1 MGKRK
6 EGFQKGRVIIISGAH
21 FVHDC
26 YTSFLAPALPLIIE
40 KLGMS
45 YGMTGLL
52 AVIQRIPS
60 LFNPLIGII
69 AERPVMR
76 YMVIFSPA
84 LTALF
89 MSLIGVAPGYTF
101 LAIILFFSGISS
113 TLWHIPT
120 PVIVR
125 ELSGSRTGKGMSYYM
140 TGGELARTAGP
151 LIILGVISL
160 WGLEGTWKMMPL
172 GFVASLGL
180 YLNFRNANIKPAS
193 SSRHHQEGSYWKI
206 FLRYSAAFVLTGGYT
221 LFQAGM
227 KASVTYFLP
236 TFLTAQGNSLQY
248 SDLALT
254 VIQLAGAA
262 GALFGGTISDKL
274 GRTRT
279 LFIISLVTPML
290 TLLFLTLEG
299 YWIFPVLLPLGFFL
313 FAPTSVMLAT
323 VQELNTDKKA
333 FVNSIYMTLNFFV
346 SVMIYPL
353 VGTLIDHVGF
363 IPTFRTITLLAFGSA
378 AIVLLTRNRLA
389 QISTKQ
395 GDQGTRGLQDGPGAQ
410 G

>member
-1 MGKRK
+1 MTRQ
-6 EGFQKGRVIIISGAH
+6 EDGFQKGKVLTISAAH

-26 YTSFLAPALPLIIE
+26 YTAFLAPALPLIID
-40 KLGMS
+40 KLGIS

-60 LFNPLIGII
+60 LFNPFIGIL

-76 YMVIFSPA
+76 YMVVVSPA

-89 MSLIGVAPGYTF
+89 MSLIGIAPGYTF
-101 LAIILFFSGISS
+101 LAILLFFSGISS

-125 ELSGSRTGKGMSYYM
+125 TLSGSRPGKGMSYYM
-140 TGGELARTAGP
+140 VGGELARTAGP

-172 GFVASLGL
+172 GFVASILL
-180 YLNFRNANIKPAS
+180 YINFRKARIRPTT
-193 SSRHHQEGSYWKI
+193 SSRNHQEGSYWKI
-206 FLRYSAAFVLTGGYT
+206 FLRFSSAFILTGGYT
-221 LFQAGM
+221 LFHSGM
-227 KASVTYFLP
+227 KASLTYYLP
-236 TFLTAQGNSLQY
+236 TFLTAQGQSLHFA
-248 SDLALT
+248 DLALT

-262 GALFGGTISDKL
+262 GALFAGSLSDKL

-279 LFIISLVTPML
+279 LLIIAISTPLLM
-290 TLLFLTLEG
+290 LLFLKLDG

-346 SVMIYPL
+346 SVMIYPI
-353 VGTLIDHVGF
+353 VGFLIDHYDF
-363 IPTFRTITLLAFGSA
+363 LPTFRVFAFLAFGAIPLVLFTSRKLSA
-378 AIVLLTRNRLA
+378 VSA
-389 QISTKQ
+389 
-395 GDQGTRGLQDGPGAQ
+395 DQR
-410 G
+410 

>member
-1 MGKRK
+1 MGKRE
-6 EGFQKGRVIIISGAH
+6 EGFQKGRVFTISAAH

-45 YGMTGLL
+45 YGMTGML

-60 LFNPLIGII
+60 LFNPFIGII

-84 LTALF
+84 LTALS

-101 LAIILFFSGISS
+101 LAVILFFSGVSS

-125 ELSGSRTGKGMSYYM
+125 ELSGTRTGKGMSYYM
-140 TGGELARTAGP
+140 VGGELARTAGP
-151 LIILGVISL
+151 LIILGVVSL

-172 GFVASLGL
+172 GFVASLVL
-180 YLNFRNANIKPAS
+180 SLNFRKAHIRPAT
-193 SSRHHQEGSYWKI
+193 SSRHHQEGSYWTI
-206 FLRYSAAFVLTGGYT
+206 FLRYSAAFILTGGYT
-221 LFQAGM
+221 FFQAGM
-227 KASVTYFLP
+227 RASVTYYLP
-236 TFLTAQGNSLQY
+236 TFLTAQGNTLHFSE
-248 SDLALT
+248 LALT
-254 VIQLAGAA
+254 AIQLAGAA
-262 GALFGGTISDKL
+262 GALFAGTISDKL
-274 GRTRT
+274 GRSRT
-279 LFIISLVTPML
+279 LLIVSLTAPLL
-290 TLLFLTLEG
+290 TWLFLSLEG
-299 YWIFPVLLPLGFFL
+299 IWIFPVLLPLGFFL

-353 VGTLIDHVGF
+353 VGTLIDHFGF
-363 IPTFRTITLLAFGSA
+363 IPTFRIVTLVGFGA
-378 AIVLLTRNRLA
+378 VPIVLFTRNKLKR
-389 QISTKQ
+389 ISSSQHK
-395 GDQGTRGLQDGPGAQ
+395 
-410 G
+410 

>member
-1 MGKRK
+1 MDRQE
-6 EGFQKGRVIIISGAH
+6 EGFLKKKVLTISAAH

-26 YTSFLAPALPLIIE
+26 YTSFLAPALPLIID
-40 KLGMS
+40 KLGIS

-60 LFNPLIGII
+60 LFNPFIGII

-76 YMVIFSPA
+76 YMVVFSPA

-89 MSLIGVAPGYTF
+89 MSLIGIAPGYTF
-101 LAIILFFSGISS
+101 LAILLFFSGISS

-125 ELSGSRTGKGMSYYM
+125 ALSGSRPGKGMSYYM
-140 TGGELARTAGP
+140 VGGELARTAGP

-172 GFVASLGL
+172 GFIASLIL
-180 YLNFRNANIKPAS
+180 YFNFRKARIRPAT
-193 SSRHHQEGSYWKI
+193 SSRTHQEGSYWKI
-206 FLRYSAAFVLTGGYT
+206 FMRFSAAFLLTGGFT

-227 KASVTYFLP
+227 KASLTYYLP
-236 TFLTAQGNSLQY
+236 TFLTSEGHSLHFA
-248 SDLALT
+248 DLALT

-262 GALFGGTISDKL
+262 GALFAGTLSDKL

-279 LFIISLVTPML
+279 LFIVALASPAL
-290 TLLFLTLEG
+290 TLLFLNLDG
-299 YWIFPVLLPLGFFL
+299 LWIFPVLLPLGFFL

-346 SVMIYPL
+346 SVMVYPV
-353 VGTLIDHVGF
+353 VGTLIDHFGF
-363 IPTFRTITLLAFGSA
+363 LPTFRVIALLAFGA
-378 AIVLLTRNRLA
+378 VPVVLLTRKKLSA
-389 QISTKQ
+389 ISV
-395 GDQGTRGLQDGPGAQ
+395 DQR
-410 G
+410 